1 MATVVDFVR
10 VDNSHNHEPNQVVAG
25 ALSADMLV
33 KALVSVQIVL
43 LDASSMVEVTGLII
57 ATIAKVEDINRAL
70 DKDLAVFVPLV
81 VLTLV
86 PGNELS
92 THVRMRATSCNNPFQ
107 KIYIY
112 SIYAFGI
119 AGRNCPGGRFN
130 PSTAGKPATM
140 VFSIQDCRK
149 NIYCVCVFSH
159 RSGA

>member
-1 MATVVDFVR
+1 MVTVVDFVR
-10 VDNSHNHEPNQVVAG
+10 VDDTHRLEANQVVAG
-25 ALSADMLV
+25 VLWAVMLLEV
-33 KALVSVQIVL
+33 LVSVQIVL
-43 LDASSMVEVTGLII
+43 LDATSVEEVTGSII
-57 ATIAKVEDINRAL
+57 AEIAKVEDINRAL

-140 VFSIQDCRK
+140 VFSIQDFRK
-149 NIYCVCVFSH
+149 KIYCVCVFSH